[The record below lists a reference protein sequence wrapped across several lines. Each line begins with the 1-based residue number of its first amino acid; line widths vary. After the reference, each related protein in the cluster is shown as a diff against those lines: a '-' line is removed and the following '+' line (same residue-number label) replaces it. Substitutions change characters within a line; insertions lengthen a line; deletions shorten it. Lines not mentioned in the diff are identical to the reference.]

1 MPRLAGYV
9 TLTKKGII
17 IIIHA
22 SVSRFFLYYLSLWA
36 WHHSETKNRFHK
48 KRLMFNQM
56 TNEKKQE
63 KLLKVHNIQ
72 CFEGASKMGHGSGL
86 RGVGVGVYLRP
97 EEVVHPL
104 QGRNPGPLY
113 IFDDSCSCS
122 TGLKVGLQVRRRSES
137 SCKCGGGVQKI
148 SLTLGQALVQTVQQ
162 GTFSSRWWLPR
173 WAVWST
179 LRYTPVVHKWRS
191 WEYL

>member
-1 MPRLAGYV
+1 
-9 TLTKKGII
+9 
-17 IIIHA
+17 
-22 SVSRFFLYYLSLWA
+22 
-36 WHHSETKNRFHK
+36 
-48 KRLMFNQM
+48 M

-72 CFEGASKMGHGSGL
+72 CFEGASKMEG
-86 RGVGVGVYLRP
+86 GVYLRA

-122 TGLKVGLQVRRRSES
+122 TGLKVGLQVWRRSES

-162 GTFSSRWWLPR
+162 GTFSSQ
-173 WAVWST
+173 
-179 LRYTPVVHKWRS
+179 
-191 WEYL
+191 

>member
-1 MPRLAGYV
+1 MSN
-9 TLTKKGII
+9 K
-17 IIIHA
+17 
-22 SVSRFFLYYLSLWA
+22 
-36 WHHSETKNRFHK
+36 
-48 KRLMFNQM
+48 M
-56 TNEKKQE
+56 TNEKIQE

-72 CFEGASKMGHGSGL
+72 CFEGASKMGVRLGG
-86 RGVGVGVYLRP
+86 GVGGVYLRA

-122 TGLKVGLQVRRRSES
+122 TGLKVGLQVWRRSES

-162 GTFSSRWWLPR
+162 GTFSSR
-173 WAVWST
+173 
-179 LRYTPVVHKWRS
+179 
-191 WEYL
+191 